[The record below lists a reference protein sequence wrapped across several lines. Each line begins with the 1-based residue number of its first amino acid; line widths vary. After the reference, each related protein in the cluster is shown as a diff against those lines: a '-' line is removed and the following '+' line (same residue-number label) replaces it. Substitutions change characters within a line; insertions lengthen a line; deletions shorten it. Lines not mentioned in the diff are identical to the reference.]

1 MSTLLYSAELWP
13 LSVTQKKK
21 IGSNPSQVSATT
33 IGYILEGQ
41 STKRSGQATD
51 KIGRIEPHHQGEKT
65 EMAGTCTMHGR

>member
-1 MSTLLYSAELWP
+1 MGHKRQIYVKLIMDTLDC
-13 LSVTQKKK
+13 
-21 IGSNPSQVSATT
+21 NPSQVSATT

-65 EMAGTCTMHGR
+65 EMVGACTTHRR